1 MGRQNGQASLERY
14 VQFASPVSVEVDEEE
29 SEEDFLKQIDDFI
42 AAGGKEDYDSAFS
55 LLRQKEKKVM
65 NNISCEYTCVL
76 CKSRVGMLEFIVYNW
91 KKLSVKWRSGIKKMK
106 WITLEILVRTCLPG
120 WSVMCNSMNQ
130 ILMAINKC
138 VFLIHVY
145 NILVALKI

>member
-42 AAGGKEDYDSAFS
+42 TAGGKEDYDSAFS

-76 CKSRVGMLEFIVYNW
+76 CKSRDGMLEFIVYN
-91 KKLSVKWRSGIKKMK
+91 
-106 WITLEILVRTCLPG
+106 
-120 WSVMCNSMNQ
+120 
-130 ILMAINKC
+130 
-138 VFLIHVY
+138 
-145 NILVALKI
+145 